1 MKKSFT
7 PVLSAVLLAGV
18 MTTPALA
25 HIGHDVPPPPPPSGE
40 IPPPPLTCPPTA
52 FCNAEKTIN
61 VNLDRREQI
70 TPAFTLANV
79 HVYLTDTKNKALEQ
93 EEVVFN
99 LIDVATSAT
108 VFSVER
114 ATNTIGHAN
123 LYDGG
128 KGVDFVLEE
137 GKQYRW
143 LIHTHVGNVQVDP
156 FVATRPKAQ
165 DEPDVTPLPPTC
177 GTTHIC
183 NLDGSLIA
191 APDPRGLLTET
202 WRLGNLGVQVRNES
216 GKPAKATQV
225 TFALVNVVTD
235 ETLHEIVRTTDD
247 EGHADLYAGGANI
260 DYVPADG
267 LTLRWVITTDDAR
280 ISTLSFAR
288 PAATAATLA
297 PVPAGTWPSAATN
310 PVAKAAAE
318 PMTYAKPTKVIRV
331 TEGAW
336 EHKHDSL
343 AETIN
348 SLKGKVGPKDL
359 IEIQLKGTLHHLPKS
374 IDLDGATLRIVGET
388 TEDGRSEL
396 VRYTPDPNE
405 HEVATVVVHSPVQ
418 LVNVR
423 ISPQNSPGA
432 ALAFRA
438 SAHLDNVVVASRALT
453 FADDKS
459 PAFGWSRRISQ
470 AVDRAK
476 NPVLT
481 VRDGKDASPVR
492 VTIARSTFEHVAG
505 VHVDGAQASAVVHS
519 STFTGVPFTAAG
531 LSVSA
536 ASTTPSAFVHNRVD
550 LAQGGHAVALAAP
563 GTVTADLTVTGKDQ
577 LISEATAA
585 TIKAAAETGNFVR
598 AFAAVKHLLPR
609 LTQPTAV
616 VAVPPGADPAA
627 FTVLGTNP
635 NGGVPIAAVGDG
647 VPTVPPAH
655 SQPNQ
660 PTPNQPTP
668 NQPGP
673 SNPGSNTPGANT
685 PGANTPGAGQPVP
698 GGPAPQPGVTP
709 SPSPSP
715 ATYTTTRLAGA
726 NRIETAI
733 AVNAARKLT
742 APKQVFIASANTPAD
757 AVAAAPLAAVAN
769 APLYVTWHDKVDTR
783 LASALANVITP
794 ETEVVFLGGEQAIS
808 TPVANELAAKAK
820 GQRRLA
826 GANRAATATVI
837 ADELRKLRP
846 NATAIVADG
855 QGWEAPIVVAPA
867 AIKTSQVVLLSNGD
881 QAAPETVVWLK
892 ANPAATV
899 TNTVG
904 KATTAHPAQ
913 PNATTPKALTGAN
926 AAELS
931 LAVAQAFF
939 PKPNRVG
946 VATALGPTD
955 AMVAGPY
962 LADAPILLIDGTLTK
977 TQQAWM
983 QAQAIQDV
991 VIFGGPKAVPDL

>member
-18 MTTPALA
+18 MTTPVLA

-114 ATNTIGHAN
+114 ATNSIGHAN
-123 LYDGG
+123 LYNGG

-143 LIHTHVGNVQVDP
+143 LIHTHVGDVQVDP

-202 WRLGNLGVQVRNES
+202 WRLGNLGVQVRYES
-216 GKPAKATQV
+216 GKPAKATKV

-318 PMTYAKPTKVIRV
+318 PMTYAKPTKMIRV

-359 IEIQLKGTLHHLPKS
+359 VEIQLKGTLHHLPKS

-432 ALAFRA
+432 ALEFRA
-438 SAHLDNVVVASRALT
+438 SAQLDNVVVASRALT

-481 VRDGKDASPVR
+481 VRDGKGASPVR

-616 VAVPPGADPAA
+616 VAVPPGADLAV
-627 FTVLGTNP
+627 FTVLRTNP
-635 NGGVPIAAVGDG
+635 NGVCLLLLWVMGCQPCPQHTRNPISPRRISPHRINPVPATPVPIL
-647 VPTVPPAH
+647 
-655 SQPNQ
+655 
-660 PTPNQPTP
+660 
-668 NQPGP
+668 
-673 SNPGSNTPGANT
+673 
-685 PGANTPGAGQPVP
+685 PVP
-698 GGPAPQPGVTP
+698 ILPVPILPVSASRCLVGLPPNRGLLHRPHPARPPIRPPDWPG
-709 SPSPSP
+709 
-715 ATYTTTRLAGA
+715 R
-726 NRIETAI
+726 TA
-733 AVNAARKLT
+733 
-742 APKQVFIASANTPAD
+742 
-757 AVAAAPLAAVAN
+757 
-769 APLYVTWHDKVDTR
+769 
-783 LASALANVITP
+783 
-794 ETEVVFLGGEQAIS
+794 
-808 TPVANELAAKAK
+808 
-820 GQRRLA
+820 
-826 GANRAATATVI
+826 
-837 ADELRKLRP
+837 LRP
-846 NATAIVADG
+846 
-855 QGWEAPIVVAPA
+855 P
-867 AIKTSQVVLLSNGD
+867 
-881 QAAPETVVWLK
+881 
-892 ANPAATV
+892 
-899 TNTVG
+899 
-904 KATTAHPAQ
+904 
-913 PNATTPKALTGAN
+913 
-926 AAELS
+926 S
-931 LAVAQAFF
+931 L
-939 PKPNRVG
+939 
-946 VATALGPTD
+946 
-955 AMVAGPY
+955 
-962 LADAPILLIDGTLTK
+962 
-977 TQQAWM
+977 
-983 QAQAIQDV
+983 
-991 VIFGGPKAVPDL
+991 